1 MTQNSAIKIAFWRG
15 VLIAPLAVLPATLIW
30 ALIAVVNQFTVQNLI
45 DAIFNVIFIS
55 LWGIC
60 VAYVITATYGSLV
73 WYALWRYNVLSLGS
87 LLLAVV
93 IPCAITA
100 IITTDI
106 LFSLMVTYYS
116 LAVVFS
122 FWFVGI
128 RNIKE

>member
-1 MTQNSAIKIAFWRG
+1 

-60 VAYVITATYGSLV
+60 VAYVITATYGSLA

-116 LAVVFS
+116 LAVAFS
-122 FWFVGI
+122 LWFVGI